1 MLPRYLGQDVEA
13 GNYGSTAQVNL
24 NFKLNKIAFS
34 LQISLTLMERKL
46 VPYAWPDPG
55 PRAEGIAVLAKI
67 WRERE
72 IAKNLLGQ
80 ICYLVFTLA
89 LIFSC
94 SLTQSCVPGT
104 IIGTE
109 NSLV

>member
-1 MLPRYLGQDVEA
+1 M
-13 GNYGSTAQVNL
+13 
-24 NFKLNKIAFS
+24 
-34 LQISLTLMERKL
+34 
-46 VPYAWPDPG
+46 
-55 PRAEGIAVLAKI
+55 LAKI

-80 ICYLVFTLA
+80 ICYLVFALA
-89 LIFSC
+89 LIVKY

-109 NSLV
+109 NTLV

>member
-24 NFKLNKIAFS
+24 NFKVNEVNKIAFS

-46 VPYAWPDPG
+46 VPYPWPDPG
-55 PRAEGIAVLAKI
+55 PRAEGIAMLAKI

-89 LIFSC
+89 LI
-94 SLTQSCVPGT
+94 V
-104 IIGTE
+104 
-109 NSLV
+109 